1 MFDASKDFDKFYKN
15 DVVLPQSDQQ
25 ELRDKKRINVDR
37 LKSGLKTYNDE
48 YKTDYKVAEDR
59 VQGSMAMSTVIQ
71 NDKHDYD
78 IDVAIIF
85 DKSNIGDMG
94 PLQARRLVK
103 AALDYKSGQFTN
115 KAEVKT
121 NCVRIRYQD
130 GYHVDFAVY
139 RRYRK
144 DGETNYT
151 YEHAGTTWSYRDPAA
166 ITDWFLKEIKDKG
179 TDLRKVIRLSKM
191 FCKSRDTWVNLPGGL
206 IQSVVID
213 ECFNEA
219 GRIDEI
225 FYNTMVAV
233 HDRLEKSNEVCNPT
247 DPSISILTAQNHYD
261 KVKNWCS
268 RLGMQLDKLS
278 VLFEDGCTR
287 KEALDAWYGFF
298 NHSYWSTESA
308 VCEMAAVS
316 KAYNLDSRQSFR
328 DTEQFIEDQGVIIND
343 HYWAQIT
350 CEIESKGFRKQP
362 IDSFFSRF
370 TWLRRYIPRGPK
382 LYFELR
388 TDAPSY
394 DAIWW
399 KVRNVGAEAERRND
413 IRGQIEKQ
421 WGKSKTETSKFVGP
435 HYVEAY
441 VIKGHECIA
450 MAHYNVPIGNSDV

>member
-1 MFDASKDFDKFYKN
+1 MAGYFVNTDK
-15 DVVLPQSDQQ
+15 V
-25 ELRDKKRINVDR
+25 ELSTRAYALNRGATV
-37 LKSGLKTYNDE
+37 
-48 YKTDYKVAEDR
+48 
-59 VQGSMAMSTVIQ
+59 STVFGMEQCGSVYI
-71 NDKHDYD
+71 
-78 IDVAIIF
+78 
-85 DKSNIGDMG
+85 
-94 PLQARRLVK
+94 VK
-103 AALDYKSGQFTN
+103 DWLITG
-115 KAEVKT
+115 EV
-121 NCVRIRYQD
+121 
-130 GYHVDFAVY
+130 
-139 RRYRK
+139 
-144 DGETNYT
+144 
-151 YEHAGTTWSYRDPAA
+151 S
-166 ITDWFLKEIKDKG
+166 LK
-179 TDLRKVIRLSKM
+179 
-191 FCKSRDTWVNLPGGL
+191 
-206 IQSVVID
+206 
-213 ECFNEA
+213 
-219 GRIDEI
+219 
-225 FYNTMVAV
+225 
-233 HDRLEKSNEVCNPT
+233 
-247 DPSISILTAQNHYD
+247 
-261 KVKNWCS
+261 
-268 RLGMQLDKLS
+268 
-278 VLFEDGCTR
+278 
-287 KEALDAWYGFF
+287 
-298 NHSYWSTESA
+298 HSYWSTESA